1 MRVLAVLGEGI
12 SSVAEYIVA
21 WIDHGFL
28 RVLDDFIMLSQHRQK
43 KCHGIKKSEHEELEL
58 HLASELHYD
67 VPLFLSFGFCIAGG
81 VRKSDHHSFGA

>member
-43 KCHGIKKSEHEELEL
+43 KMSRNYKI
-58 HLASELHYD
+58 
-67 VPLFLSFGFCIAGG
+67 
-81 VRKSDHHSFGA
+81 